1 MNWFDPLP
9 NAFFSTATYGPLPD
23 KKILALGGVISWKL
37 PLLLGTNRVVANLE
51 NSDSYDNLIPT
62 KVLPEPGTP
71 ERSINFLRP
80 DVWES
85 LTICCALS

>member
-9 NAFFSTATYGPLPD
+9 NAFFNTATNGPLPD

-51 NSDSYDNLIPT
+51 NSDSYYNLIPT
-62 KVLPEPGTP
+62 KDLPEPGTP
-71 ERSINFLRP
+71 ERCINFIITYA
-80 DVWES
+80 W
-85 LTICCALS
+85 